1 MAENSTV
8 ARPYAEALFE
18 AACSQSADLNA
29 WLDQV
34 QAMAQVVSMHDVRT
48 AMSDPRLDDVQ
59 RCDIFKGLFK
69 STPLAT
75 NMSNLVDVLVSND
88 RLALLPA
95 IAVQFQALKDQA
107 EGVAQAEITSA
118 FPMTEKQ
125 VADLVAMLEPK
136 FKLKLKPHVTVD
148 NALIGGVRVVVGDHV
163 LDTSVQAQLANMRD
177 ALVA

>member
-18 AACSQSADLNA
+18 AARSQNADLEA

-34 QAMAQVVSMHDVRT
+34 KAMAQVVAMQDVRT

-69 STPLAT
+69 STPLLL
-75 NMSNLVDVLVSND
+75 NMGNLVDVLVSND

-95 IAVQFQALKDQA
+95 IAEQFQQLKDQA

-148 NALIGGVRVVVGDHV
+148 SALIGGVRVVVGDHV
-163 LDTSVQAQLANMRD
+163 LDTSVQAQLASMRD